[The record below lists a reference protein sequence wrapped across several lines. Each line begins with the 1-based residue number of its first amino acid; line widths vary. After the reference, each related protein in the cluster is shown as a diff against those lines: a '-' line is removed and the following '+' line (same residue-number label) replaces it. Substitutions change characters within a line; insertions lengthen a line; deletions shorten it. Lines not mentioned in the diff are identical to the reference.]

1 MKKNLYFFAILIL
14 IFTLS
19 SCKKK
24 SNEKNDISSDFGN
37 NITDKDDSSLDGEN
51 KALEYRVNTSS
62 TLDTYVIEM
71 VKQFG
76 DSIYI
81 KSGDFDM
88 LIDAG
93 QYEDGVNV
101 NSMLK
106 AYCTDSKLDVLIATH
121 GHADHLGGF
130 EGGALDSIENIGL
143 IIDFG
148 YIDNGC
154 RGYQN
159 ERKKYLNL
167 GADYFSAYDCVNGLN
182 NSSSTFIFSD
192 DLKLDVINTNQYAKT
207 NKALTNAQ
215 YQAENDFS
223 VVVKLTFK
231 NNTYLFTG
239 DLAGAL
245 DDKFTKALMNQDL
258 KDITVYKA
266 AHHGASSNNSNNS
279 KLLNYLNPK
288 ICVSSSAIVDQYKP
302 CDFLDAYGE
311 MSYQHPRPAFVRWIL
326 NTPNIK
332 KSNQY
337 YYNGTMGT
345 IHLNDNGI
353 DVPSVEGLGA
363 TKGYYNSNGIKVTGE
378 ENMVFSETQMYK
390 DYYLQ

>member
-1 MKKNLYFFAILIL
+1 MLIKLIVNFFGEVKMKKNLYFFAILIL

-24 SNEKNDISSDFGN
+24 SNEKNDISSDSGN

-215 YQAENDFS
+215 YQAEN
-223 VVVKLTFK
+223 
-231 NNTYLFTG
+231 
-239 DLAGAL
+239 
-245 DDKFTKALMNQDL
+245 
-258 KDITVYKA
+258 
-266 AHHGASSNNSNNS
+266 
-279 KLLNYLNPK
+279 LL
-288 ICVSSSAIVDQYKP
+288 
-302 CDFLDAYGE
+302 
-311 MSYQHPRPAFVRWIL
+311 IL
-326 NTPNIK
+326 
-332 KSNQY
+332 
-337 YYNGTMGT
+337 
-345 IHLNDNGI
+345 
-353 DVPSVEGLGA
+353 PSDRLP
-363 TKGYYNSNGIKVTGE
+363 
-378 ENMVFSETQMYK
+378 
-390 DYYLQ
+390 